1 MVFGFHDLDIQ
12 PEFWFLHEHVCNLAK
27 GNIQNSI
34 CSKRFFVTSKTCYYD
49 SWVLPSLPDDHL
61 ATKTIRPTQPAF
73 VCSKPSMET
82 TEKCEICSKLIKTPK
97 QRQRRRSGV
106 FTVDFNWTL
115 HIILKLLLFSLK
127 SFLRLVK

>member
-82 TEKCEICSKLIKTPK
+82 TEKCEICSKLIKTPE
-97 QRQRRRSGV
+97 QRQRRR
-106 FTVDFNWTL
+106 TVDFNWTL